1 MTRDEVVPFLL
12 GRARKMILEEFEP
25 TSCIIS
31 TRVAIEVLKAHRI
44 RARAQAVAVECL
56 NPTAVWD
63 SAMGAKEPSPGSW
76 IIGCEGTGQLDREE
90 NSWDG
95 HLVAIFTDAKGEVL
109 LDLSADQ
116 FARPAKDI
124 HAEPL
129 AIRIQGDWPVGW
141 RWPNGSVVAYKPVRS
156 RSYRSSSNWDR
167 GRWGPLYER
176 IMEEAAPCP
185 TG

>member
-1 MTRDEVVPFLL
+1 VTKDDLIPYLL
-12 GRARKMILEEFEP
+12 GRGREIILEDFER

-31 TRVAIEVLKAHRI
+31 TRVAVEVLKAHGI
-44 RARAQAVAVECL
+44 EARAQAVKVEAL
-56 NPTAVWD
+56 NATAVWD
-63 SAMGAKEPSPGSW
+63 VKTRAPEPRLGSY
-76 IIGCEGTGQLDREE
+76 IAAVEGTGVLDQAD

-116 FARPAKDI
+116 FARPQHGI

-129 AIRIQGDWPVGW
+129 AMRFAKIGGWPIGRV
-141 RWPNGSVVAYKPVRS
+141 WPNGSAIAYAPVPS

-167 GRWGPLYER
+167 GRWGPVFER
-176 IMEEAAPCP
+176 IMGEIR
-185 TG
+185 